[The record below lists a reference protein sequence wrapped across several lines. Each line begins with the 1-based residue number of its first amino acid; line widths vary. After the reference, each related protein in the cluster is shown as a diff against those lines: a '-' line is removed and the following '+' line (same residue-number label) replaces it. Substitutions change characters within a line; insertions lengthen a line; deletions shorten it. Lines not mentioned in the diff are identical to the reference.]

1 MPRFSTSIYYLCL
14 KDNECTMRKKKAKE
28 EFEFAAKNSKSIAG
42 MCRVLGLKPS
52 GGNYRILYNAI
63 EMYKIDTSHFTG
75 QGWNV
80 NLKFKP
86 FEAKPIEEILIE
98 NSTYQSYKLKR
109 RLIEEG
115 LKYAV
120 CESCGQ
126 KTWLGQQIP
135 LELHHVNGN
144 NKDNRLQNLLLLCP
158 NCHALT
164 DSYRGKNKKNNIFS
178 DNTHRSIAK

>member
-1 MPRFSTSIYYLCL
+1 MPRFSTSIHYLCL

-63 EMYKIDTSHFTG
+63 EMYKIDVSHFTG

-80 NLKFKP
+80 NLEFKP

-98 NSTYQSYKLKR
+98 NSSYQSYKLKR

-115 LKYAV
+115 LKLHV

-126 KTWLGQQIP
+126 TTWLERPIP
-135 LELHHVNGN
+135 LELHHVNGD
-144 NKDNRLQNLLLLCP
+144 NKDNRIKNLRLLCP
-158 NCHALT
+158 NCHAMT
-164 DSYRGKNKKNNIFS
+164 ESYRGKNKRMRKLPI
-178 DNTHRSIAK
+178 TEPI